1 MAQYKPKDN
10 VYVKLNGVNPSVKK
24 AKIIY
29 LHDDRYEKEYSWPRG
44 DYRYKIKVNNG
55 EEMAFIP
62 EAWISNKPNS
72 TLKTS

>member
-1 MAQYKPKDN
+1 MAKYKPKDN
-10 VYVKLNGVNPSVKK
+10 VYVTLNGVNPSVKK

-44 DYRYKIKVNNG
+44 NYRYKIKVTNG
-55 EEMAFIP
+55 EKMSFIP
-62 EAWISNKPNS
+62 EAWLSNIPIS